1 VEVLINEISLA
12 EKPFLIALD
21 DYHLIKKVEVHS
33 IMQLLLKRQPEAL
46 HLVIITR
53 EDPPFS
59 LPRMRVQGQITEI
72 RERELRFTLS
82 EAQAFLVKTMG
93 LELSERDVDK
103 LEERTEGWAAGIQLA
118 ALAID
123 ELTSEEDR
131 RAFIEAFAGSNKM
144 IVDYLISEVL
154 QRQAETTRRF
164 LLRTSIL
171 ERFCAELC
179 DRVVFSGDGEGSS
192 QSVLDILEQGN
203 MFLVP
208 LDNQRCWYRYHHL
221 FSEML
226 FHSLRRASPD
236 EIPALHRKAGEWFE
250 AEGLIPEAMK
260 HALASKDW
268 DFVAALLD
276 RQAYGML
283 IQGYGNLV
291 IEWCRG
297 IPKTYM
303 EKSPN
308 LCIYDAWALVLT
320 FRNDFL
326 GAVEEKLQMAE
337 RALENPDLPLEA
349 QVGQGRAWVVYKDWV
364 AGHLC
369 VIRSQI
375 LLALFNSFVD
385 PQELIY
391 LSARGLELLPEVELT
406 FRSTCRIN
414 LAIAQLMQNNARG
427 AHKPLEEA
435 LAFSL
440 DAGNILGVVT
450 VIVYQARLAYYM
462 GQLDQAASLC
472 QQWKMRFAE
481 MGGTTMEIPATRG
494 LDIMLGFILLERN
507 QLEAAERLFAQALQ
521 VLGWASWIELHGF
534 LLLARVHHL
543 QDNEFGVQ
551 ETLQRMSKMG
561 PQHAACA
568 EAYQVWYAIK
578 RLPDD
583 PKVRA
588 RAENWTE
595 THVPN
600 TSLRFALGIG
610 PYHRDTEYY
619 INLAWARIQIA
630 LGHSQDASIFI
641 SPALED
647 AREQGLLFRVIELSI
662 ALALAHD
669 GQGNPSAALDE
680 LEKALEIGERYG
692 YGQVF
697 DDSPQL
703 DRLLQKA
710 AARKIHAQYA
720 RQLLTAFESM
730 RGKRKTAGDIAKME
744 SQHPS
749 LVDPLSERELEVL
762 QLLASG
768 LPTSEVAKKLFL
780 SPFTLKA
787 HTQNIYT
794 KLGVHSRIEAI
805 NKARELGLL

>member
-1 VEVLINEISLA
+1 
-12 EKPFLIALD
+12 
-21 DYHLIKKVEVHS
+21 
-33 IMQLLLKRQPEAL
+33 
-46 HLVIITR
+46 
-53 EDPPFS
+53 
-59 LPRMRVQGQITEI
+59 
-72 RERELRFTLS
+72 
-82 EAQAFLVKTMG
+82 
-93 LELSERDVDK
+93 
-103 LEERTEGWAAGIQLA
+103 
-118 ALAID
+118 
-123 ELTSEEDR
+123 
-131 RAFIEAFAGSNKM
+131 M

-154 QRQAETTRRF
+154 QRQAKSTRHF

-171 ERFCAELC
+171 ERFCAKLC
-179 DRVVFSGDGEGSS
+179 DHVVFDNDEAGSS

-203 MFLVP
+203 MFLVS
-208 LDNQRCWYRYHHL
+208 LDNQRHWYRYHHL

-226 FHSLRRASPD
+226 FHSLRRSSPE
-236 EIPALHRKAGEWFE
+236 EIPALHRKASEWFE
-250 AEGLIPEAMK
+250 TEGLIPEAMK

-268 DFVAALLD
+268 DFAAALLD
-276 RQAYGML
+276 RQAYAML

-291 IEWCRG
+291 IEWCRE
-297 IPKTYM
+297 IPKTYLD
-303 EKSPN
+303 KSPN

-337 RALENPDLPLEA
+337 RAIENPDLPLQA
-349 QVGQGRAWVVYKDWV
+349 QVGQGGAWVAYKDWV

-375 LLALFNSFVD
+375 LLALFNKYVD
-385 PQELIY
+385 PQELIS
-391 LSARGLELLPEVELT
+391 LSAKGLELLPQVELT

-414 LAIAQLMQNNARG
+414 LAIAQLMQNNTTG
-427 AHKPLEEA
+427 AHKLLEEA
-435 LAFSL
+435 LKFAL
-440 DAGNILGVVT
+440 EGGNILGAVT

-481 MGGTTMEIPATRG
+481 IAGTTAEIPATRG

-507 QLEAAERLFAQALQ
+507 ELEKAERLFVQALQ
-521 VLGWASWIELHGF
+521 LLGWASWIELHGF
-534 LLLARVHHL
+534 LLLARLHHL
-543 QDNEFGVQ
+543 QDNDVGVQ

-561 PQHAACA
+561 HQHAACA
-568 EAYQVWYAIK
+568 EAYQVLYAVK

-588 RAENWTE
+588 RAENWIE

-600 TSLRFALGIG
+600 TNVHLALGIG
-610 PYHRDTEYY
+610 PYHCDTEYY
-619 INLAWARIQIA
+619 INLAWTRIQIT
-630 LGHSQDASIFI
+630 LGHFQDASIFI
-641 SPALED
+641 GPALED
-647 AREQGLLFRVIELSI
+647 AKKQGLLFRVIELSI

-680 LEKALEIGERYG
+680 LEKALEIGDRYG
-692 YGQVF
+692 YAQIF

-710 AARKIHAQYA
+710 AETKIHPQYA
-720 RQLLTAFESM
+720 RQLLSTFQSM
-730 RGKRKTAGDIAKME
+730 RRKRQTAGDSTKVEAK
-744 SQHPS
+744 HPS
-749 LVDPLSERELEVL
+749 LVDALSERELEVL

-787 HTQNIYT
+787 HTQNIYN
-794 KLGVHSRIEAI
+794 KLDVHSRIEAI
-805 NKARELGLL
+805 NKAREMDLL